1 MQIKKNSVAS
11 LNYVLKDDE
20 DNVLDQSDSGNFAYL
35 VGAGQII
42 PGLEKAVE
50 GKQTGD
56 QLNVSI
62 MAVDA
67 YGERVLE
74 KIQRVPQ
81 KMFPEDIE
89 IKPGMQFEAQS
100 PDGDVSIATVDSID
114 GDVVVVDHNHPLA
127 GKNLHFEVEVVDVR
141 EASAE
146 ELEHGHVHGPGGHH
160 H

>member
-1 MQIKKNSVAS
+1 MQIKKNTVAS

-20 DNVLDQSDSGNFAYL
+20 DNVLDQSDAGNFAYL
-35 VGAGQII
+35 VGTGQII

-141 EASAE
+141 EASTE
-146 ELEHGHVHGPGGHH
+146 EMEHGHVHGPGGHH

>member
-1 MQIKKNSVAS
+1 MQIKKNTVAS

-20 DNVLDQSDSGNFAYL
+20 DNVLDQSDSGDFAYL
-35 VGAGQII
+35 VGTGQII

-81 KMFPEDIE
+81 KMFPGRYRNQARD
-89 IKPGMQFEAQS
+89 A
-100 PDGDVSIATVDSID
+100 V
-114 GDVVVVDHNHPLA
+114 
-127 GKNLHFEVEVVDVR
+127 
-141 EASAE
+141 
-146 ELEHGHVHGPGGHH
+146 
-160 H
+160 

>member
-1 MQIKKNSVAS
+1 MQIKKNTVAS

-20 DNVLDQSDSGNFAYL
+20 DNVLDQSDSGDFAYL
-35 VGAGQII
+35 VGTGQII

-62 MAVDA
+62 MAADA

-114 GDVVVVDHNHPLA
+114 DDVVVVDHNHPLA

-141 EASAE
+141 EASTE
-146 ELEHGHVHGPGGHH
+146 EMEHGHVHGPGGHH

>member
-1 MQIKKNSVAS
+1 MQIKKNTVAS

-20 DNVLDQSDSGNFAYL
+20 DNVLDQSDSGDFVYL
-35 VGAGQII
+35 VGTGQII
-42 PGLEKAVE
+42 PGLEKAVD
-50 GKQTGD
+50 GKQAGD

-81 KMFPEDIE
+81 KMFPKDIE
-89 IKPGMQFEAQS
+89 IKSGMQFEAQS
-100 PDGDVSIATVDSID
+100 PDGDIAIATVDSID

-146 ELEHGHVHGPGGHH
+146 ELEHGHVHGPDGHH

>member
-1 MQIKKNSVAS
+1 MQIKKNTVAS

-35 VGAGQII
+35 VGTGQII
-42 PGLEKAVE
+42 PGLENAVE
-50 GKQTGD
+50 GKQAGD

-67 YGERVLE
+67 YGERTLE

-81 KMFPEDIE
+81 TMFPQDVD
-89 IKPGMQFEAQS
+89 IKPGMQFEAQAS
-100 PDGDVSIATVDSID
+100 DENVSIATVDSID

>member
-1 MQIKKNSVAS
+1 MQIKKNTVAS

-20 DNVLDQSDSGNFAYL
+20 ENVLDQSDSGNFAYL

-141 EASAE
+141 EASTE
-146 ELEHGHVHGPGGHH
+146 EMEHGHVHGPGGHPH
-160 H
+160 

>member
-1 MQIKKNSVAS
+1 MQIKKNTVAS

-20 DNVLDQSDSGNFAYL
+20 DNVLDQSDSGDFAYL
-35 VGAGQII
+35 VGTGQII

-100 PDGDVSIATVDSID
+100 PDGGVSIATVDSID

-127 GKNLHFEVEVVDVR
+127 GKNLHFKVEVVDVR
-141 EASAE
+141 EATTE